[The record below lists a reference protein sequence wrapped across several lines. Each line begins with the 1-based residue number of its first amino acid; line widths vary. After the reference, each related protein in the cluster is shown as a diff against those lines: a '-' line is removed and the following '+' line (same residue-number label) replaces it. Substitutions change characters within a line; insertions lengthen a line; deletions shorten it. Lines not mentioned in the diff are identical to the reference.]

1 MSKNT
6 LPLFALVLFLAV
18 GCHTQ
23 PTRFELLPSGTTGIT
38 FNNLLTESDTLNIL
52 SFEYMYNG
60 GGVGVGDFN
69 NDGLTDIF
77 LAGNMVTS
85 KLYLNKGNFR
95 FDDITEQS
103 KVTTKYWCTGISVV
117 DIDQDGWMDIYVCTV
132 NPHDDKSSPNLLFH
146 NKGVD
151 SNGIPVFEEVA
162 AAVGLA
168 DRSYSTQAAF
178 LDYDL
183 DGDLD
188 MYLLTNALE
197 NYTRNSPIG
206 QRADGTGKS
215 VDKLF
220 RNNGPATGL
229 PHFEDVS
236 AAAGIRTEGWGL
248 GIVVNDINRDG
259 KPDVYA
265 ANDFLSNDHVY
276 INHGDGTFGNEKERM
291 KHTEYNG
298 MGADI
303 GDINNDGLNDILVVD
318 MFPEDNLRQKT
329 MFGGIGYDRFQKNIQ
344 MKYQPQYVRNVLQ
357 LNNGNG
363 TFSDIGYLSGLYATD
378 WSWSGLIADVDNDGW
393 QDVFITNGYRKDIT
407 NLDFVTYSKESSMFG
422 TDATRLK
429 KTMEAVN
436 KIEGVKKP
444 DLIFKNNGDLRF
456 TNKSKEW
463 GLTQEAYGNGA
474 AYADF
479 DNDGD
484 LDMVISNINDE
495 ASVYKNNGRELDPGK
510 SNYLR
515 IALKGP
521 AGNRGGLG
529 AQIEILQGGKKQYRE
544 LEIQRGFQSSVEPFV
559 HFGLDSMAQIDELY
573 IRWPDGHVQT
583 LKNVK
588 ANQVLTLAYTDAV
601 EIEKKGRWTVYPPLS
616 ALPDSLHNFAGLS
629 RVVLGSSVFFED
641 VTRATGLYYKHQEDE
656 YIDYKATPTLPQKYS
671 QAGPGLTIGDI
682 NQDGLD
688 DVLLCGAAR
697 RGTTIFV
704 QQKNGTF
711 KKDSLGAKPQ
721 EDMSMLLFD
730 ADGDNDLD
738 LYCVSGSTEFGA
750 LPDAYQDRFYRNNG
764 KKFVEDTTA
773 VPKENASGS
782 TVVASDF
789 DKDGDL
795 DLFVGGRIVPGHYP
809 EAPQSFLLQND
820 GKGNF
825 TDVTKSVAPLLERV
839 GMVTGALW
847 TDFDNDGWTDLTI
860 VGEWMP
866 VSFYK
871 NNQGKAFSKTFEDAP
886 GWWTSIT
893 GDDMDNDGDIDYIC
907 GNLGLN
913 SLFQASPQEP
923 VSIYA
928 KDFDGNGSFDPL
940 VTRYVQGKEYLTH
953 PRETLTDQ
961 IVSLKRKLVRY
972 AIYGGASIQ
981 DILTPEQLQGAL
993 VYHATTLS
1001 STYVENLGG
1010 GKFKLKALPVE
1021 AQFAPLNGLQIADL
1035 NGDHHLDILGIG
1047 NSYAADPLTGYYDAG
1062 TGVCLLG
1069 DGKGGF
1075 HGLPVWSSNFFVD
1088 TDAKSLGLLRRANN
1102 ERLYIATANRD
1113 SLQAFEQSPS
1123 AYPPHFQWI
1132 TPGRTDVQAEFKW
1145 ADGKVEKSELYYGSG
1160 YLSQSTRAIPIFS
1173 GVQEV
1178 WLRDSAGNRR
1188 KVWGA
1193 GPGSK

>member
-23 PTRFELLPSGTTGIT
+23 PARFELLPSGTTGIT

-69 NDGLTDIF
+69 NDGLSDIF
-77 LAGNMVTS
+77 FAGNMVTS
-85 KLYLNKGNFR
+85 KLYLNKGDFR

-103 KVTTKYWCTGISVV
+103 KVSTKYWCTGISVV

-132 NPHDDKSSPNLLFH
+132 NPHDNKSSPNLLFH

-151 SNGIPVFEEVA
+151 SNGIPMFEEVA

-206 QRADGTGKS
+206 QHADGTGKS

-220 RNNGPATGL
+220 RNDGPATGL
-229 PHFEDVS
+229 PRFEDVS

-259 KPDVYA
+259 KPDVYV

-276 INHGDGTFGNEKERM
+276 INKGDGTFGNEKERM

-363 TFSDIGYLSGLYATD
+363 TFSDIGYLSGIYATD

-393 QDVFITNGYRKDIT
+393 QDVLITNGYRKDIT
-407 NLDFVTYSKESSMFG
+407 NLDFVTYSRESSMFG

-429 KTMEAVN
+429 KATEAVN

-444 DLIFKNNGDLRF
+444 EVIFHNNGDLRF
-456 TNKSKEW
+456 TNRSKEW

-484 LDMVISNINDE
+484 LDLVINNINDE
-495 ASVYKNNGRELDPGK
+495 AFLYKNNSQELDPGK
-510 SNYLR
+510 SHYLR
-515 IALKGP
+515 LALKGP
-521 AGNRGGLG
+521 AGNRSGLG
-529 AQIEILQGGKKQYRE
+529 AQIEISQGYKKQYRE
-544 LEIQRGFQSSVEPFV
+544 FEAQRGYQSSVEPFV
-559 HFGLDSMAQIDELY
+559 HFGLDSLTQVDELH
-573 IRWPDGHVQT
+573 IRWQDGHSQT

-588 ANQVLTLAYTDAV
+588 ADQVLTLAYSDAV
-601 EIEKKGRWTVYPPLS
+601 ENERPWKFYTEQWERDHPPVTDGITVS
-616 ALPDSLHNFAGLS
+616 FQ
-629 RVVLGSSVFFED
+629 E
-641 VTRATGLYYKHQEDE
+641 VTAATKLRYKHKEDE
-656 YIDYKATPTLPQKYS
+656 YIDYKSTATLPQKYS
-671 QAGPGLTIGDI
+671 QAGPGVSIGDI

-697 RGTTIFV
+697 SGITVFF

-711 KKDSLGAKPQ
+711 VKDSLAAKPQ

-730 ADGDNDLD
+730 ADADNDLD
-738 LYCVSGSTEFGA
+738 LYCVSGSSEFG
-750 LPDAYQDRFYRNNG
+750 PSPSAYQDRFYRNNG
-764 KKFVEDTTA
+764 KKLVEDTTA
-773 VPKENASGS
+773 LPNESASGS
-782 TVVASDF
+782 TVIAADF
-789 DKDGDL
+789 DRDGDL
-795 DLFVGGRIVPGHYP
+795 DVFVGGRIVPGRYP

-820 GKGNF
+820 GKGKF
-825 TDVTKSVAPLLERV
+825 IDVTSHVAPMLERA
-839 GMVTGALW
+839 GMITSALW
-847 TDFDNDGWTDLTI
+847 TDFDNDGWTDLAV

-871 NNQGKAFSKTFEDAP
+871 NNQGKSFSKTFEDAP

-893 GDDMDNDGDIDYIC
+893 GGDMDNDGDMDYVC

-940 VTRYVQGKEYLTH
+940 ITRYVQGKEYLTH

-961 IVSLKRKLVRY
+961 IVSLKRKLIRY

-981 DILTPEQLQGAL
+981 EILTPEQLQDAL
-993 VYHATTLS
+993 IYHATTLAS
-1001 STYVENLGG
+1001 SYVENLGG
-1010 GKFKLKALPVE
+1010 GKFKLTALPLE
-1021 AQFAPLNGLQIADL
+1021 AQFAPLNGVQITDL
-1035 NGDHHLDILGIG
+1035 NRDNYPDLLGIG
-1047 NSYAADPLTGYYDAG
+1047 NSYASDPLSGYYDAG
-1062 TGVCLLG
+1062 RGVCLLG
-1069 DGKGGF
+1069 NGKGF
-1075 HGLPVWSSNFFVD
+1075 EALPVWSSKFYMA
-1088 TDAKSLGLLRRANN
+1088 TDAKSLVTLRRANN
-1102 ERLYIATANRD
+1102 NRLFIATANRD
-1113 SLQAFEQSPS
+1113 SLQVFEEQDGMM
-1123 AYPPHFQWI
+1123 YRGLTWI
-1132 TPGRTDVQAEFKW
+1132 MPGATDVLAELNR
-1145 ADGKVEKSELYYGSG
+1145 ADGTVEKRELYYGSG

-1178 WLRDSAGNRR
+1178 WLKDSAGNRR
-1188 KVWGA
+1188 KVWGTGA
-1193 GPGSK
+1193 GSK

>member
-6 LPLFALVLFLAV
+6 LPLFALVLFLAA

-77 LAGNMVTS
+77 FAGNMVTS

-95 FDDITEQS
+95 FDDITEHS
-103 KVTTKYWCTGISVV
+103 KVTTKYWCTGISVI

-146 NKGVD
+146 NQGVD
-151 SNGIPVFEEVA
+151 SDGVPVFEEVA

-220 RNNGPATGL
+220 RNNGPAKGL
-229 PHFEDVS
+229 PHFEDIS

-259 KPDVYA
+259 KPDVYV
-265 ANDFLSNDHVY
+265 ANDFLSNDHIY
-276 INHGDGTFGNEKERM
+276 INKGDGTFGNEKERM

-329 MFGGIGYDRFQKNIQ
+329 MFSGIGYDRFQKNIE

-363 TFSDIGYLSGLYATD
+363 TYSDIGYLSGLYATD

-393 QDVFITNGYRKDIT
+393 QDVLITNGYRKDIT
-407 NLDFVTYSKESSMFG
+407 NLDFVTYSKESSLFG

-429 KTMEAVN
+429 KTLDAVN

-474 AYADF
+474 AYADL

-484 LDMVISNINDE
+484 LDMVINNINDE
-495 ASVYKNNGRELDPGK
+495 ASVYKNNARELDPGK

-521 AGNRGGLG
+521 AGNRSGLG
-529 AQIEILQGGKKQYRE
+529 AQIEIRQGNKKQYRE
-544 LEIQRGFQSSVEPFV
+544 FQTQRGFQSSVEPFV
-559 HFGLDSMAQIDELY
+559 HFGLDSLTQLDELA
-573 IRWPDGHVQT
+573 IRWPDGHRQT

-601 EIEKKGRWTVYPPLS
+601 KFEEADSVDYFRALS
-616 ALPDSLHNFAGLS
+616 LEEMPSLALFDN
-629 RVVLGSSVFFED
+629 
-641 VTRATGLYYKHQEDE
+641 VTAATGLSYKHEEDE
-656 YIDYKATPTLPQKYS
+656 YIDYKATATLPQKYS
-671 QAGPGLTIGDI
+671 QAGPGLTIGDV

-730 ADGDNDLD
+730 ADADNDLD
-738 LYCVSGSTEFGA
+738 LYCVSGSSEFGVS
-750 LPDAYQDRFYRNNG
+750 PEAYQDRFYRNNG
-764 KKFVEDTTA
+764 KKLVEDTTA
-773 VPKENASGS
+773 LPKENASGS

-825 TDVTKSVAPLLERV
+825 TDITKSIAPLLEHV
-839 GMVTGALW
+839 GMITGALW
-847 TDFDNDGWTDLTI
+847 TDFDNDGWTDLAI

-871 NNQGKAFSKTFEDAP
+871 NNQGKTFSKTFEEAP

-893 GDDMDNDGDIDYIC
+893 GSDMDNDGDIDYIC

-913 SLFQASPQEP
+913 SLYQASPQEP

-993 VYHATTLS
+993 VYRATTLS
-1001 STYVENLGG
+1001 SSYAENLGG

-1021 AQFAPLNGLQIADL
+1021 AQFAPLNGVQIADL
-1035 NGDHHLDILGIG
+1035 NGDHHPDILGIG
-1047 NSYAADPLTGYYDAG
+1047 NSYAADPLSGYYDAG

-1069 DGKGGF
+1069 DGKGNF
-1075 HGLPVWSSNFFVD
+1075 HALPTWKSNFAVD

-1102 ERLYIATANRD
+1102 QPLYIATANRD
-1113 SLQAFEQSPS
+1113 SLQVWEQSS
-1123 AYPPHFQWI
+1123 SDYPRVLQWI
-1132 TPGRTDVQAEFKW
+1132 TPGRTDAQAELIW
-1145 ADGKVEKSELYYGSG
+1145 AGGKVEKSELYYGSG

-1178 WLRDSAGNRR
+1178 WLKDSAGNRR
-1188 KVWGA
+1188 KVWGT
-1193 GPGSK
+1193 GTGSK

>member
-1 MSKNT
+1 MFKNT
-6 LPLFALVLFLAV
+6 LPLFAVVLLLAA
-18 GCHTQ
+18 GCNTA
-23 PTRFELLPSGTTGIT
+23 PKRFELLPSATTGIT

-69 NDGLTDIF
+69 NDSLTDIF
-77 LAGNMVTS
+77 FAGNMVSS

-95 FDDITEQS
+95 FDDITEQA
-103 KVTTKYWCTGISVV
+103 KVTTTDWCTGISVV
-117 DIDQDGWMDIYVCTV
+117 DIDQDGWLDIYVSTV
-132 NPHDDKSSPNLLFH
+132 NPHDNKSTPNLLFH

-151 SNGIPVFEEVA
+151 DKGVPVFEEVA
-162 AAVGLA
+162 AQVGLA

-178 LDYDL
+178 LDYDG

-220 RNNGPATGL
+220 RNDGPATGL

-259 KPDVYA
+259 KPDVYV

-276 INHGDGTFGNEKERM
+276 INKGDGTFTNEKERM

-303 GDINNDGLNDILVVD
+303 ADINNDGLNDILVVD

-344 MKYQPQYVRNVLQ
+344 MNYQPQYVRNVLQ

-363 TFSDIGYLSGLYATD
+363 TYSDIGYLSGIYASD

-422 TDATRLK
+422 TDATRMK
-429 KTMEAVN
+429 KTLDAVN

-444 DLIFKNNGDLRF
+444 DFMFRNNGDLRF
-456 TNKSKEW
+456 TNKSKDW

-484 LDMVISNINDE
+484 LDMVINNINDE
-495 ASVYKNNGRELDPGK
+495 ASVYKNNVRALEPGK

-515 IALKGP
+515 VALKGP
-521 AGNRGGLG
+521 DGNRSGLG
-529 AQIEILQGGKKQYRE
+529 AQIEIVQGGKKQYRE
-544 LEIQRGFQSSVEPFV
+544 FETQRGFQSTVEPFI
-559 HFGLDSMAQIDELY
+559 HFGLDSLKKIDAIH
-573 IRWPDGHVQT
+573 IRWPDGRFQV
-583 LKNVK
+583 LKDVK
-588 ANQVLTLAYTDAV
+588 ANQVLTLAYADAV
-601 EIEKKGRWTVYPPLS
+601 MPKADDERAIYPPRSMYDS
-616 ALPDSLHNFAGLS
+616 AGTYLGLAVDDSA
-629 RVVLGSSVFFED
+629 SSVVFHN
-641 VTRATGLYYKHQEDE
+641 VTRATGLFYKHHEDD
-656 YIDYKATPTLPQKYS
+656 YIDYKSTATLPQKYS

-688 DVLLCGAAR
+688 DVLVCGAAR
-697 RGTTIFV
+697 RGTTIFI

-738 LYCVSGSTEFGA
+738 LYCVGGSSEFGA

-764 KKFVEDTTA
+764 KKLIQDTTA
-773 VPKENASGS
+773 LPKENASGS
-782 TVVASDF
+782 AVIASDF
-789 DKDGDL
+789 DHDGDL

-825 TDVTKSVAPLLERV
+825 SDVTKSVAPLLERV
-839 GMVTGALW
+839 GMITGALW
-847 TDFDNDGWTDLTI
+847 TDFDNDGWTDLAI

-871 NNQGKAFSKTFEDAP
+871 NNQGKIFSKAFEEAP
-886 GWWTSIT
+886 GWWTSIS
-893 GDDMDNDGDIDYIC
+893 GGDMDGDGDIDYVC
-907 GNLGLN
+907 GNVGLN

-940 VTRYVQGKEYLTH
+940 MTRYVQGREYLTH

-972 AIYGGASIQ
+972 AIYGEASIE
-981 DILTPEQLQGAL
+981 DILTPEQRQGAL

-1001 STYVENLGG
+1001 TSYVENLGG
-1010 GKFKLKALPVE
+1010 GKFKLTALPVE
-1021 AQFAPLNGLQIADL
+1021 AQFAPLNGVQITDL
-1035 NGDHHLDILGIG
+1035 NGDHHPDILGIG
-1047 NSYAADPLTGYYDAG
+1047 NSYAADPLSGYYDAG

-1069 DGKGGF
+1069 NGKGGF
-1075 HGLPVWSSNFFVD
+1075 EALPVRTSNFAVD
-1088 TDAKSLGLLRRANN
+1088 NDAKSLGLLRRADNAL
-1102 ERLYIATANRD
+1102 LYIATANRD
-1113 SLQAFEQSPS
+1113 SLQV
-1123 AYPPHFQWI
+1123 FQQGTGSRYFPWI
-1132 TPGRTDVQAEFKW
+1132 MPGRTDVQAELKL
-1145 ADGKVEKSELYYGSG
+1145 AGGKLEKRELYYGSG
-1160 YLSQSTRAIPIFS
+1160 YLSQSTRAIPIS
-1173 GVQEV
+1173 SDVEEV
-1178 WLRDSAGNRR
+1178 WLKDSAGQRR
-1188 KVWGA
+1188 KVWPTGA
-1193 GPGSK
+1193 GSK